1 MKISSK
7 VVLGFALLFAIILVQ
22 LNVEYRQAALSKRD
36 LELFEK
42 STVRESEIAG
52 QLIRIGTMFEAALV
66 NGAGSVPGE
75 LDDMMSR
82 ELPGLLKIAKDA
94 TSSGLDIA
102 GKNGGEARVNEEREE
117 LRVLAQVENGFAVM
131 TAAIRAQAE
140 TSVDAARR
148 MALRRDALGMW
159 RGTLRPLLERYGQR
173 ALDEF
178 LGQTRGNLQRSHA
191 AFYLLLG
198 MGGLALV
205 IMVAAGFW
213 IVRSVMNPLRQAT
226 DVAREIAEGGRGRR
240 LSVGR
245 GGEFSM
251 LARSFNEMLD
261 RQDEL
266 TRKRDEMGALA
277 ESRLREFDDFFGL
290 SMDIL
295 CIANLDG
302 HFVRINAAMVS
313 LLGHAEQDILNRPF
327 LEFVHPDDREATNA
341 QSLKLTRGER
351 VSHFENR
358 YRCSDGSWKW
368 ISWHVTP
375 RLEAGR
381 LYAVGRDVTEKKRV
395 EADLHE
401 SQEALCRLNSRL
413 EEMVAERTLGL
424 QESEE
429 RFRLLVEGVND
440 YAIFMLDVD
449 GRIASWNSG
458 AERIKGYKASEII
471 GQHMSVFYGEA
482 DVARG
487 HPMYVLELAKTRGR
501 FEDTGWRVCK
511 DGRKFWAHV
520 VINALRDKDGILL
533 GFAKITRDIT
543 EQQRTSDELIRQQ
556 ELLRSL
562 MENLAEGVVA
572 CDAAGKL
579 SFFNRTAREWH
590 GTDIVAVPPEQWSE
604 SFGICAADGK
614 TPLEMEE
621 IPLVRAAAGERV
633 RDAEMVI
640 ARKGHPLRWV
650 IASGD
655 PLVNA
660 EGAMIGAVVV
670 MKDITERRNA
680 ERSNLRTQRLE
691 SLGTL
696 SGGIAHDL
704 NNALAP
710 ILMGMELLHMRYP
723 ECSAMISGMEK
734 SAKRGAGM
742 VRQLLT
748 FARGVDG
755 ERICLEPRHF
765 VGEMAGI
772 IAHTFPKNIEC
783 RLQIDADV
791 RPVLGDATQLHQ
803 VMLNLCVN
811 ARDAMPEG
819 GVITIEAANRSPG
832 PEDGDAALKL
842 KPGDYVCIRIRDTGS
857 GIPPEIIEHIFD
869 PFFTTKPV
877 DKGTGLGLSTV
888 LGIMRNHEGWVQVAS
903 TPGCGTCFTLWLPA
917 ARGGVVAASRTPFV
931 AAPEI
936 KGENRLVLIVDDEPV
951 VLEILRTVLQALEF
965 QVITAEDGEQGVA
978 RLDSLGR
985 ALSLVITDRHMPRM
999 DGMEFASKIRE
1010 RLPGIPLVV
1019 ASGRMENDD
1028 KRAFVQMGVSA
1039 LLHKPFT
1046 RSDLIKVLVKV
1057 FAPR

>member
-7 VVLGFALLFAIILVQ
+7 LVLGFTLLFSIILVQ
-22 LNVEYRQAALSKRD
+22 LLVEYRQATLSRRD

-52 QLIRIGTMFEAALV
+52 ELNRIGAYFEAVLT
-66 NGAGSVPGE
+66 NTAGPSRAE
-75 LDDMMSR
+75 LDDMISR
-82 ELPGLLKIAKDA
+82 QLPGLLKSAIDA
-94 TSSGLDIA
+94 TSTGLDIA
-102 GKNGGEARVNEEREE
+102 DTHGTTGLAREEREE
-117 LRVLAQVENGFAVM
+117 LEVLARIERGFGVM
-131 TAAIRAQAE
+131 TAAIRVRSEESA
-140 TSVDAARR
+140 DAA
-148 MALRRDALGMW
+148 LEEW
-159 RGTLRPLLERYGQR
+159 RGTLRPLLQRYGQR
-173 ALDEF
+173 ALEEF
-178 LGQTRGNLQRSHA
+178 LEQTRDNLRRSHA
-191 AFYLLLG
+191 AFYTLLA

-205 IMVAAGFW
+205 IMVSFGVW
-213 IVRSVMNPLRQAT
+213 IIRSVMNPLRDAT
-226 DVAREIAEGGRGRR
+226 AVAKEITEGGRGRR
-240 LSVGR
+240 LSEGNA
-245 GGEFSM
+245 GDFTA
-251 LARSFNEMLD
+251 LARAFNAMLD

-277 ESRLREFDDFFGL
+277 ATRLKEVDDFFGL
-290 SMDIL
+290 SLDIL
-295 CIANLDG
+295 CIAKLDG
-302 HFVRINAAMVS
+302 YFVRINPAAIS
-313 LLGHAEQDILNRPF
+313 LLGHPEQDLLSRPF
-327 LEFVHPDDREATNA
+327 MEFVHPDDRAATEAEMI
-341 QSLKLTRGER
+341 KLSQGER
-351 VSHFENR
+351 VAHCENR

-368 ISWHVTP
+368 ISWHAAP
-375 RLEAGR
+375 RLEGG
-381 LYAVGRDVTEKKRV
+381 LIYAVGRDITEKKRV
-395 EADLHE
+395 EASLHE
-401 SQEALCRLNSRL
+401 SQEALCQLNSRL
-413 EEMVAERTLGL
+413 EQMVAERTIGL

-449 GRIASWNSG
+449 GRIASWNAG

-471 GQHMSVFYGEA
+471 GKHISVFYGEA

-487 HPMYVLELAKTRGR
+487 RPMYVLELAKTRGR

-520 VINALRDKDGILL
+520 VINALRDKDGTLR

-543 EQQRTSDELIRQQ
+543 EQHRTAEELKRQQ

-614 TPLEMEE
+614 TPLPMEN

-640 ARKGHPLRWV
+640 LRKGHPPRWV

-655 PLVNA
+655 PLLNA
-660 EGAMIGAVVV
+660 DGVMIGAVVV

-696 SGGIAHDL
+696 AGGIAHDL

-710 ILMGMELLHMRYP
+710 ILMGMELLKMRYADS
-723 ECSAMISGMEK
+723 SAMISGMEK
-734 SAKRGAGM
+734 SAQRGAGM

-748 FARGVDG
+748 FARGVEG
-755 ERICLEPRHF
+755 ERVPLEPRHF
-765 VGEMAGI
+765 FGEMAGI

-783 RLQIDADV
+783 RVRVEADV

-819 GVITIEAANRSPG
+819 GVITIEAGNRKPG

-842 KPGDYVCIRIRDTGS
+842 APGDYVRIRVSDTGS
-857 GIPPEIIEHIFD
+857 GIPPEIIERIFD

-888 LGIMRNHEGWVQVAS
+888 MGIMRNHDGWVQVAS
-903 TPGCGTCFTLWLPA
+903 APGGTCFTLWLPA
-917 ARGGVVAASRTPFV
+917 ARGDMRAPSRAPFTAAS
-931 AAPEI
+931 ADI
-936 KGENRLVLIVDDEPV
+936 KGENRLVLIVDDEPA

-965 QVITAEDGEQGVA
+965 QVITAEDGAHGLAQV
-978 RLDSLGR
+978 DSIGQ

-999 DGMEFASKIRE
+999 DGVELVEKIRE
-1010 RLPGIPLVV
+1010 RLPRIPLIV
-1019 ASGRMENDD
+1019 ASGRVEKGD
-1028 KRAFVQMGVSA
+1028 KARFERMGVA
-1039 LLHKPFT
+1039 VLMHKPFT
-1046 RSDLIKVLVKV
+1046 QPDLMAALRNVL
-1057 FAPR
+1057 APVS